1 MFGNLFAKII
11 SINDTYTTNP
21 VKIIYDM
28 RQNINNYHY
37 NNTVINR
44 KTRST
49 NHSVAISLFFD
60 TVSTNH

>member
-28 RQNINNYHY
+28 RQNLINYHY
-37 NNTVINR
+37 NHTAINR
-44 KTRST
+44 KTRSA
-49 NHSVAISLFFD
+49 NHSVVILPVFN